1 VNGAR
6 LLRQATRHRPDVAIQ
21 LRLGGYI
28 LQAPRFAKNDAM
40 KVRSTRTGYRAIWLL
55 LLAAGL
61 GPVQAATPG
70 RTEPPGPAVPERF
83 SAAELYPAA
92 TVQSAVVADEA
103 WWKVFG
109 DPVLDAI
116 VAKARES
123 NSSIHEAAARL
134 EQSRAL
140 LRGAAAARKPQVG
153 GGGSASQRTGPL
165 VNEAGQG
172 GRLLNS
178 GAILSYEIDL
188 LGRLSKSERAVRLDA
203 EASAE
208 LLRHARLL
216 VEADTVQTY
225 FEICALNEERS
236 ILAKAAD
243 DQGATL
249 KILEQRERNGLAT
262 RLAVNRARAEIA
274 AVRSD
279 IDDLDRRRAE
289 LAANLGLLMGEAPS
303 TLAVPARLGTPPV
316 IPPDIPSAV
325 IARRPDISAGLRS
338 VEAARARIGVAKVSW
353 LPSLSL
359 TGAQGFASPSLG
371 SLLSSATQNF
381 GLGFLFSIPGL
392 DGGRHKARVRSAR
405 ADLSLAS
412 AEYSTQLL
420 TALRD
425 VDNQLSAV
433 RILGDRAATLRSIA
447 DDDELL
453 ARMLH
458 ARYANG
464 LISQLDYVEGLR
476 DVLDHQRTAVQVNIE
491 RYVATIGLIRALG
504 GGWGAPQPGPERLA
518 SGGSAAGAATSAQP
532 ATTATR

>member
-1 VNGAR
+1 M
-6 LLRQATRHRPDVAIQ
+6 TES
-21 LRLGGYI
+21 
-28 LQAPRFAKNDAM
+28 
-40 KVRSTRTGYRAIWLL
+40 RSRAISSGICLAL
-55 LLAAGL
+55 LLAGAGPL
-61 GPVQAATPG
+61 QAARPVVPELP
-70 RTEPPGPAVPERF
+70 RPAIPERF
-83 SAAELYPAA
+83 NAADRYPAA
-92 TVQSAVVADEA
+92 TVPAASLADEA
-103 WWKVFG
+103 WWKIFN
-109 DPVLDAI
+109 DPVLDGF
-116 VAKARES
+116 VEKARKS
-123 NSSIHEAAARL
+123 NSSIYEAAARL
-134 EQSRAL
+134 EKSRAL
-140 LRGAAAARKPQVG
+140 LRGAAAARMPQLGGVG
-153 GGGSASQRTGPL
+153 GVSERSGPL
-165 VNEAGQG
+165 INESGQS
-172 GRLLNS
+172 GRLIYPN
-178 GAILSYEIDL
+178 ATLSYEIDL
-188 LGRLSKSERAVRLDA
+188 LGRLSKAKRAARLDA
-203 EASAE
+203 AASAD

-225 FEICALNEERS
+225 FEICALDEERS

-249 KILEQRERNGLAT
+249 KILEVRERNGLAT
-262 RLAVNRARAEIA
+262 RLAVNRARAEVA
-274 AVRSD
+274 TVRSD

-289 LAANLGLLMGEAPS
+289 LVAGLALLMGEAPS
-303 TLAVPARLGTPPV
+303 DIAIPGKLGTPPI
-316 IPPDIPSAV
+316 IPSDIPSGV

-338 VEAARARIGVAKVSW
+338 VEAAHARVGAAKVSW

-433 RILGDRAATLRSIA
+433 RILGDRAQTLNSIA
-447 DDDELL
+447 GDDQVL
-453 ARMLH
+453 ATMLQ
-458 ARYANG
+458 ARFANG

-476 DVLDHQRTAVQVNIE
+476 TVLDHRRTAVQVNIA

-504 GGWGAPQPGPERLA
+504 GGWGAPAPAPGPDRLA
-518 SGGSAAGAATSAQP
+518 KS
-532 ATTATR
+532 R